1 MFTAM
6 YKVVTNENL
15 LYSSGNSTQHSVV
28 TYMRRESEKEGIY
41 VYVWLIHFAVQWK
54 LTEYCEAVGT
64 MLQ

>member
-6 YKVVTNENL
+6 YKAVTSENL

-41 VYVWLIHFAVQWK
+41 IYVWLIYFAVQWK
-54 LTEYCEAVGT
+54 LTEYCEAT